1 MSATEFGTNDPLTNK
16 AWAKTLE
23 AEGIQETYAQKF
35 MGKEGESALI
45 MQRKELKKGKGDNI
59 TVGLSVELE
68 GDGTLNDE
76 VLKGKEESLER
87 HTQSVI
93 LHQLRN
99 AVKNIEGMTAQ
110 RTPYNLRKIGKN
122 KLKTWFARRTDT
134 VMFNH
139 LCGNTAETNLR
150 YTGGNAVT
158 APSSARHLIANAAAT
173 DEAITSSDKFTL
185 EMIDYAVEKAK
196 TATIA
201 DGTGSPISPIMVD
214 GEEMFV
220 AFIHEHQLTD
230 LRITSGGRW
239 RGIYDALLAAASGT
253 KKNPIFT
260 GAAGVYNNTILHSSS
275 RVTQGVHST
284 AGTAVANTRRA
295 VFCGAGALV
304 MANGGQAVNGGE
316 GSDTTYSW
324 AEETDDYG
332 NQSSCAASR
341 MWGMKKSVYAPT
353 SGTAQDH
360 AAIVMASYAAAH
372 TGA

>member
-1 MSATEFGTNDPLTNK
+1 MSVTSFGTNDPLTSK
-16 AWAKTLE
+16 AWAKMLE
-23 AEGIQETYAQKF
+23 AEGIQKTYAQKF

-45 MQRKELKKGKGDNI
+45 MQRKELAKGKGD
-59 TVGLSVELE
+59 TVTMGLVVELE
-68 GDGTLNDE
+68 GAGALNDE
-76 VLKGKEESLER
+76 VLKGKEESLDR
-87 HTQSVI
+87 HTQSVS

-99 AVKNIEGMTAQ
+99 GVQNLEGMTAQ
-110 RTPYNLRKIGKN
+110 RTPYKLRKVGKER
-122 KLKTWFARRTDT
+122 LSTWFSRRTDT

-139 LCGNTAETNLR
+139 LCGNTAETDLR

-158 APSSARHLIANAAAT
+158 APSSARHLISNAAAT

-239 RGIYDALLAAASGT
+239 RGIHDALLAASAGT

-260 GAAGVYNNTILHSSS
+260 GAAGVYNNTILHASS

-295 VFCGAGALV
+295 VFCGSGALV
-304 MANGGQAVNGGE
+304 MANGGQEGGE
-316 GSDTTYSW
+316 TTYSW

-332 NQSSCAASR
+332 NQNSCAASR
-341 MWGMKKSVYAPT
+341 IWGMKKSVYAPT
-353 SGTAQDH
+353 SGTAQDQ